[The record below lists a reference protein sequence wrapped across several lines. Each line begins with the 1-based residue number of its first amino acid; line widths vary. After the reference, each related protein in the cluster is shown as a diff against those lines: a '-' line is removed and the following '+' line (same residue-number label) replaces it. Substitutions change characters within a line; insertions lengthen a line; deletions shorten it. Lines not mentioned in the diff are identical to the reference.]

1 MKKIFL
7 LIFIGF
13 LFSSPFLVSAAC
25 NPDRPYLDQMNKEN
39 CESSGKTFC
48 SDCSCMDT
56 CAAGGGGDG
65 GGGDGG
71 GVTAEGTTIVNPLA
85 YTDFQQIIEAV
96 INFIFYVGIVLAPL
110 MIIIA
115 GFFILTARDDPKK
128 VEQGR
133 HTIIYTLVG
142 LFVIL
147 FAKGI
152 ISILNYV
159 MGVKTGT

>member
-7 LIFIGF
+7 LIFIGL

-25 NPDRPYLDQMNKEN
+25 TGRAIVDEQSRSN

-48 SDCSCMDT
+48 SDCSCMDVCPT
-56 CAAGGGGDG
+56 GETGDTGGTGDTDGTGDG
-65 GGGDGG
+65 S
-71 GVTAEGTTIVNPLA
+71 AIENPLE
-85 YTDFQQIIEAV
+85 YDDFQQIIDAV
-96 INFIFYVGIVLAPL
+96 INFIFYVGIIVTPL

-133 HTIIYTLVG
+133 HTIIYALVG
-142 LFVIL
+142 LFIIL

-159 MGVKTGT
+159 MGIKTGT